1 MQLKSYID
9 NRGNVY
15 KIGAGWPGTRK
26 NVTILGIEVS
36 PELTNP
42 DLPEDMVTPAHDVTV
57 IGQEQGQGI
66 TEPIWI
72 GQFWLD
78 GAGIIFSATAE
89 EFQQMQAVA
98 QQAQQQAAQAEE
110 APSAPEQPV
119 QSTQP
124 EPEGQL

>member
-1 MQLKSYID
+1 MQLKSYSD

-15 KIGAGWPGTRK
+15 KIGAGWPGTKR

-66 TEPIWI
+66 AEPIWI

-98 QQAQQQAAQAEE
+98 QAQQQAAQAAE
-110 APSAPEQPV
+110 APSTPEQP
-119 QSTQP
+119 QP
-124 EPEGQL
+124 EQPEQESAL